1 MTPKCPSCQSGNA
14 RRSRHRPEDGAWRSL
29 FYTAYRCRDC
39 GQRFQMLTSGLL
51 LGVVV
56 AGVLAATF
64 GAGFVAGSFPGFPPP
79 RAEPVVGS
87 SAPVPVQDSE
97 VESTSPPV
105 TIDLALA
112 AAAEDGD
119 PKAQFRLG
127 MSYLKPQGGSGPE
140 PVLALKWIQRAADQG
155 YADAQYAL
163 GAMHHGGRGAL
174 QSFPAAFKWFELAA
188 QQNHA
193 DAQYSLGVMYRT
205 GQGVTADKSKA
216 YIWFNLSAAQGH
228 ARAREAR
235 DSLLPALTPEQVLAA
250 QHAAQQWRP
259 GTPLK

>member
-1 MTPKCPSCQSGNA
+1 M
-14 RRSRHRPEDGAWRSL
+14 WRAL

-39 GQRFQMLTSGLL
+39 GRRFQRLTSGLL
-51 LGVVV
+51 LGVTVV
-56 AGVLAATF
+56 GVLAATF
-64 GAGFVAGSFPGFPPP
+64 GAGFVAGSLGGFPLP
-79 RAEPVVGS
+79 RAEPVVGG
-87 SAPVPVQDSE
+87 SAAAYVQGND
-97 VESTSPPV
+97 VESAAPPAS
-105 TIDLALA
+105 IDLSLA
-112 AAAEDGD
+112 AAAEEGD
-119 PKAQFRLG
+119 PKAQLRLG
-127 MSYLKPQGGSGPE
+127 MAYLKPQGGGEPE
-140 PVLALKWIQRAADQG
+140 PVLALQWIQRAADQG

-174 QSFPAAFKWFELAA
+174 QSFPAAFKWFERAA

-205 GQGVTADKSKA
+205 GQGVPADKSKA

-235 DSLLPALTPEQVLAA
+235 DSLLSALSPEQVLAA

>member
-1 MTPKCPSCQSGNA
+1 MTPKCPSCQSDHL
-14 RRSRHRPEDGAWRSL
+14 RRSRHRPEDGVWRSI

-39 GQRFQMLTSGLL
+39 GRRFQWLTSGLL
-51 LGVVV
+51 MGVVV
-56 AGVLAATF
+56 TGVLGATF
-64 GAGFVAGSFPGFPPP
+64 AAGFVAGGLGGLPLP
-79 RAEPVVGS
+79 RPDPVVSGS
-87 SAPVPVQDSE
+87 TAPYVQDSA
-97 VESTSPPV
+97 VETASPPA
-105 TIDLALA
+105 TIDLSLA

-119 PKAQFRLG
+119 PKAQLRLG
-127 MSYLKPQGGSGPE
+127 MAYLKPQGGAEPE

-155 YADAQYAL
+155 YVDAQYAL

-205 GQGVTADKSKA
+205 GQGIPADKSKA

-228 ARAREAR
+228 PRAREAR
-235 DSLLPALTPEQVLAA
+235 DSLLSALTPEQVLAA
-250 QHAAQQWRP
+250 QQAAQRWRP